1 MRLPLLSRPAT
12 AAPGVHTLQTS
23 RPELDAKLNELRFKP
38 SFISGYVAPGV
49 DLDQVAT
56 IIAARLPGIPM
67 VLTSTAGELC
77 GSGDRLYCEGGD
89 QRDRVVLQLFDRAL
103 IGEAEVVT
111 IPLASEDLRAGAPR
125 LDYEDRLERLRQNIR
140 AAGTRMEIDYH
151 DTFAYILFDGLSN
164 SESFFM
170 EALYDTGRFP
180 CLFVGASAGGK
191 LDFSGT
197 WLHDGKRKL
206 INHAVIVFMKTA
218 PGIRFG
224 VFKSQNFEPAGASYQ
239 VFSASVERR
248 QVRQVIDAR
257 GHVVSLLEALCDTLD
272 CTPDQLEGKL
282 DSYSFAI
289 KVRDELFVRSV
300 AKLDFA
306 NDRVDFY
313 CDIGSG
319 EELHLVKRT
328 PFVST
333 TERDFRAFMT
343 GKPGAPIA
351 GMLNDC
357 ILRRLYNGRELG
369 GLDSVFQTR
378 QLAGFSTF
386 GEILGLNLNQTLT
399 AVFFFRV
406 EPGQPFRDDYVDNFV
421 AHYGEFKAFFLRRS
435 HAKLAGVSRVMM
447 QQISDYQVGDFTS
460 RVNPDNVDA
469 QLISVVRDLNGLGE
483 IMQQAQTEREI
494 TAQHLKTC
502 STDLYASVNTLT
514 DKLAEQQA
522 AIHRASDTIVTLSG
536 QASEVAGSAHNLAQ
550 ASQRIQG
557 VVEVIQQIS
566 DQTNLLALNA
576 AIEAARAG
584 EMGRGFAVV
593 ADEVRRLAEKSRS
606 SADEIGSD
614 ISALAREIVVVAEM
628 IERQSVEV
636 SSLTGVLDD
645 IEGYSTQTA
654 DTAGHTREVADALQE
669 LTADHD

>member
-1 MRLPLLSRPAT
+1 MRLPLLSRST
-12 AAPGVHTLQTS
+12 AAESGVHTLHTNPRELAAQ
-23 RPELDAKLNELRFKP
+23 LDALRFKP
-38 SFISGYVAPGV
+38 AFVSGYVAPGV
-49 DLDQVAT
+49 DLDAVAAT
-56 IIAARLPGIPM
+56 IRQRMPGVPL

-77 GSGDRLYCEGGD
+77 GSGDGRLYCD
-89 QRDRVVLQLFDRAL
+89 AADKRDRVVLQLFGQGL

-111 IPLASEDLRAGAPR
+111 IPLASEDLRAGEPK
-125 LDYEDRLERLRQNIR
+125 LDYEDRLERLRKNIR
-140 AAGTRMEIDYH
+140 AASPRMEIDYH

-197 WLHDGKRKL
+197 WLHDGTRKL
-206 INHAVIVFMKTA
+206 VNHAVIVFLKMA

-248 QVRQVIDAR
+248 QVRQVIDAQGR
-257 GHVVSLLEALCDTLD
+257 VVSLLDALCNTLA
-272 CTPDQLEGKL
+272 CTREQLESKL

-300 AKLDFA
+300 SKLDFA

-328 PFVST
+328 PFVQT

-369 GLDSVFQTR
+369 GLDGVFQTR

-399 AVFFFRV
+399 AVFFFRI
-406 EPGQPFRDDYVDNFV
+406 EPGQTFRDDYVDNFV

-447 QQISDYQVGDFTS
+447 QQISDYQEGDFTS
-460 RVNPDNVDA
+460 RVNPDNIDP

-483 IMQQAQTEREI
+483 IMQDAQTEREI
-494 TAQHLKTC
+494 TAQRVKSC
-502 STDLYASVNTLT
+502 STDLYGSVNSLT
-514 DKLAEQQA
+514 DKLAEQQGAIQQAGNTILSLA
-522 AIHRASDTIVTLSG
+522 A
-536 QASEVAGSAHNLAQ
+536 QANEVAGSAHNLAQ

-584 EMGRGFAVV
+584 EQGRGFAVV

-614 ISALAREIVVVAEM
+614 ISALAREIVVVAQM
-628 IERQSVEV
+628 IERQSEEV
-636 SSLTGVLDD
+636 AGLTGVLEE
-645 IEGYSTQTA
+645 IERYSTQTEE
-654 DTAGHTREVADALQE
+654 TAVHTREVADALQE
-669 LTADHD
+669 LTGHE